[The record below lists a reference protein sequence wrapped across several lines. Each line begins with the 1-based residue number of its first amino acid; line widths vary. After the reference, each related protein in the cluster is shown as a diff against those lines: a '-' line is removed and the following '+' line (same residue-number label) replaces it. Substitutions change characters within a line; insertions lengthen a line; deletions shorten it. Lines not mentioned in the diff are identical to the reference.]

1 MPSCLFL
8 PTRLNLL
15 PRQPKRHS
23 QTLSR
28 SSVSPGP
35 SSPRPVSLNLHDTPS
50 VRPATQIQQHSP
62 ETNKNVVPNGLHVIT
77 VPPGS
82 AAPPLTSALTPPSSA
97 GLTTEVVPMERAPS
111 SSRQPPS
118 APATPLSST
127 SSPVMVPDDRPTAS
141 SSISSSPTSTR
152 TRKTSTF
159 RHIPARAAQTPT
171 TLSLGKDSRTTSLSL
186 RSLDPNKP
194 HRPHSRL
201 STVTFPSDPSQA
213 PASQDVPVGSARAIS
228 QSQSDANQL
237 DRRIASEATEGPSPT
252 ALLPFPVQR
261 TPSSSQSPTP
271 AASASPV
278 TSPSPPSTRTST
290 PVRST
295 APYRPGFQ
303 PKGVYRPLT
312 DEFLE
317 VRRSR
322 RDVGRV
328 EQTRLE
334 RRLEKLINL
343 HFGEDADKRATA
355 RPKQAKRMSSIWEL
369 DIRSM
374 APGDLWRGVVQNQGT
389 AGGKADIRG
398 LCFVSNAEQTLTKLH
413 SFG

>member
-1 MPSCLFL
+1 VSFPAHSTKF
-8 PTRLNLL
+8 TT
-15 PRQPKRHS
+15 RQPKRHS
-23 QTLSR
+23 QTFSR

-35 SSPRPVSLNLHDTPS
+35 SSPRPISLHIHLHDTAS
-50 VRPATQIQQHSP
+50 VRPATQIQQHPP
-62 ETNKNVVPNGLHVIT
+62 ETNKTVVPNGLHIVT
-77 VPPGS
+77 APSSS
-82 AAPPLTSALTPPSSA
+82 AAALTSLSST
-97 GLTTEVVPMERAPS
+97 GLTTEPVPVERVAPS
-111 SSRQPPS
+111 SSQPPS
-118 APATPLSST
+118 VPATPLSST
-127 SSPVMVPDDRPTAS
+127 SSPVMVPGDRPTTS
-141 SSISSSPTSTR
+141 SNTSSSPTSTR

-159 RHIPARAAQTPT
+159 RHVPARAAQTPIVPS
-171 TLSLGKDSRTTSLSL
+171 TLSLGKDSRITSLSS

-213 PASQDVPVGSARAIS
+213 PASQDVPLGRARAIS
-228 QSQSDANQL
+228 QSQSDANQP
-237 DRRIASEATEGPSPT
+237 DRRTTSEATEGPSPT

-261 TPSSSQSPTP
+261 TPPSSQSPTP
-271 AASASPV
+271 VASASPV

-322 RDVGRV
+322 RDIGRV

-374 APGDLWRGVVQNQGT
+374 APGDLWRGVVQNQVT
-389 AGGKADIRG
+389 AGGKADVRG
-398 LCFVSNAEQTLTKLH
+398 LCFFVSNAERTLTMLH
-413 SFG
+413 LFG

>member
-1 MPSCLFL
+1 MVPVDG
-8 PTRLNLL
+8 PT
-15 PRQPKRHS
+15 
-23 QTLSR
+23 
-28 SSVSPGP
+28 
-35 SSPRPVSLNLHDTPS
+35 
-50 VRPATQIQQHSP
+50 
-62 ETNKNVVPNGLHVIT
+62 
-77 VPPGS
+77 
-82 AAPPLTSALTPPSSA
+82 
-97 GLTTEVVPMERAPS
+97 PS
-111 SSRQPPS
+111 SS
-118 APATPLSST
+118 TN
-127 SSPVMVPDDRPTAS
+127 
-141 SSISSSPTSTR
+141 SSPTLTR

-159 RHIPARAAQTPT
+159 RHVPARVAQASIVP
-171 TLSLGKDSRTTSLSL
+171 SPLGKDSRTTSLPS

-213 PASQDVPVGSARAIS
+213 PASQDVSVGMARTTS
-228 QSQSDANQL
+228 QSQSDAIQL
-237 DRRIASEATEGPSPT
+237 DRRTPSEATNGPSPT
-252 ALLPFPVQR
+252 VPVPFPVQR
-261 TPSSSQSPTP
+261 TPSSSQPPTP
-271 AASASPV
+271 AASAASVSPV

-317 VRRSR
+317 ARRSR
-322 RDVGRV
+322 RDIGRV

-369 DIRSM
+369 DLRSM

-398 LCFVSNAEQTLTKLH
+398 LCFVSNTERTFDNLTFIRIAAEQHITPWQSDGDVSQCPLCTYVIRYLAVK
-413 SFG
+413 FTNQFY